1 MQIASIPLLKEGRNK
16 MSHARAPIGLFAS
29 GLLAGPDLPKAR
41 LATMRCT
48 FRDTGDRDPPAQ
60 AQEMNLDI
68 DIATGQE
75 VRRQWFAFAGSAGR
89 RHIPDQRES

>member
-1 MQIASIPLLKEGRNK
+1 

-29 GLLAGPDLPKAR
+29 GLLACPDLPKAR
-41 LATMRCT
+41 LATMRCI
-48 FRDTGDRDPPAQ
+48 FRGTGDRESSAT

-75 VRRQWFAFAGSAGR
+75 VRRRWFALAGSAGSR
-89 RHIPDQRES
+89 RIPDQREP

>member
-29 GLLAGPDLPKAR
+29 GLLPCPDLPKAR

-48 FRDTGDRDPPAQ
+48 FRGTGDRESSAD
-60 AQEMNLDI
+60 AQE
-68 DIATGQE
+68 T
-75 VRRQWFAFAGSAGR
+75 
-89 RHIPDQRES
+89 PKK